1 MLLGAT
7 ELVGTCY
14 VQQTRE
20 AKACSLMS
28 TSLGPPGLAF
38 LLPVTG
44 TCVFSASLSLP
55 SPHLSAGGQ
64 KVCSR
69 VHLSCLPTWLTLS
82 YPLLSPPPPDC
93 VLWGWGWGG
102 WLRLVMLV
110 VDTPARQPTLVC
122 CSPSACES
130 VACPRPGSLVGALW
144 LDLGRWPWPLPELK
158 RHLV

>member
-44 TCVFSASLSLP
+44 TCVEFSASLPLP
-55 SPHLSAGGQ
+55 SAHLSDGGQ
-64 KVCSR
+64 KVRSG
-69 VHLSCLPTWLTLS
+69 VHLSCLPHGSRCPIHCFRL
-82 YPLLSPPPPDC
+82 PLQIARS
-93 VLWGWGWGG
+93 GG
-102 WLRLVMLV
+102 
-110 VDTPARQPTLVC
+110 
-122 CSPSACES
+122 
-130 VACPRPGSLVGALW
+130 GG
-144 LDLGRWPWPLPELK
+144 GGGG
-158 RHLV
+158 